1 MVFIGVYLGPVGE
14 CKIYEDK
21 TDLKQSGHFL
31 PDAFSDAADSELR
44 VVWSAGVASFG
55 DVLDGTWSSGNTR
68 LRTAD
73 AILL

>member
-55 DVLDGTWSSGNTR
+55 VVLNGWTEHGR
-68 LRTAD
+68 AEIRGYAPL
-73 AILL
+73 IP